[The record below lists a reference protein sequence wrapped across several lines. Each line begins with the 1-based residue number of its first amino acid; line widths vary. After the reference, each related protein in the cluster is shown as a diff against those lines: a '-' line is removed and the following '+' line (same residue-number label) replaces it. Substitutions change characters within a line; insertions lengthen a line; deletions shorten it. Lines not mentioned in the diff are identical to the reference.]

1 MPSPKKKAAEN
12 LLKRRKAEE
21 EKETLTAR
29 VISRRGGRTS
39 GDLEKGRSIK
49 LSDLTSKAKKEYLHG
64 TKEGS
69 NYKNKT
75 NKQWYSDLAKNYP
88 EEQAWGEGHLDT
100 GVDKWLYHKKGMDV
114 YNRPES
120 IKKLIKKGVLK
131 PSLMPSIA
139 RKEAARKLM
148 RKKRG
153 IHRARTRPLE
163 DVAKKDMT
171 AKERREWARKYGKDK
186 D

>member
-1 MPSPKKKAAEN
+1 MPNPRKKAAEN

-29 VISRRGGRTS
+29 AISLRGGKAS

-49 LSDLTSKAKKEYLHG
+49 LADLTDKARKEYLHG
-64 TKEGS
+64 MKKVGRGDE
-69 NYKNKT
+69 T
-75 NKQWYSDLAKNYP
+75 NKKYYSDLAKDYP

-100 GVDKWLYHKKGMDV
+100 GVDKWLFHKKGMDV
-114 YNRPES
+114 YNSPES
-120 IKKLIKKGVLK
+120 IEKLIKKGVLK